1 MSTNSMIARK
11 VDAGYE
17 CIYNHWDGYIAHLGV
32 TLRDAYNTDELV
44 ASLIA
49 LGDCSSVSL
58 TLDECEFYHRDRN
71 ANGNE
76 KWENVKPCIYPT
88 LIKAIAAYQNHYNY
102 VWDDGEWKIYD
113 RNAKPLSWDSDDE
126 DED

>member
-1 MSTNSMIARK
+1 MSTNAMIARK

-17 CIYNHWDGYIAHLGV
+17 CIFNNWDGYIAHLGV

-49 LGDCSSVSL
+49 LGDCSSVSR
-58 TLDECEFYHRDRN
+58 TLDECEFYNRDRN
-71 ANGNE
+71 ANGHE
-76 KWENVKPCIYPT
+76 KWEDVKPRVYSTIGE
-88 LIKAIAAYQNHYNY
+88 AIDAYATQYHY
-102 VWDDGEWKIYD
+102 VWADGKWTIYD
-113 RNAKPLSWDSDDE
+113 REGNELSWDSDD